1 MKGLEFELVDRIF
14 EKYEYVF
21 SIFGKG
27 KKTKYVTLHF
37 DKIVEH
43 IDYMKH
49 LGNGNVLVKTIDY
62 DDPAHFPEIETERQD
77 VSFTDEDYR
86 LALVAEGYIK

>member
-1 MKGLEFELVDRIF
+1 MKATEFELVDRIF
-14 EKYEYVF
+14 EKDEYVF
-21 SIFGKG
+21 AIFGKG

-37 DKIVEH
+37 DDIVEH
-43 IDYMKH
+43 SDYMKH

-62 DDPAHFPEIETERQD
+62 DDPANFPEIETERQD

-86 LALVAEGYIK
+86 LALVAEGWLE